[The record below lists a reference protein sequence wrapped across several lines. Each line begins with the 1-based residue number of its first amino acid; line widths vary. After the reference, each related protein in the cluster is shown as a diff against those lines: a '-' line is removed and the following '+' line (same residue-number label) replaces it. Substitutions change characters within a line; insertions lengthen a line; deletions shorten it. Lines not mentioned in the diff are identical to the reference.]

1 MSRKLCQ
8 VTVCGCSTFS
18 RPAYTTRNQCRSP
31 FQWGLHMQG
40 VCDRLR
46 CVRVKGKGAAKR
58 SWINCVSDKW
68 RGKGR
73 RPGQCKLT
81 RTFGGLGCDVF
92 ARQPD
97 QCLVLLR
104 LTTLHHKGHA
114 RVCMCSPYKRR
125 QTCVRISIKRHAD
138 QKTYLHSR

>member
-1 MSRKLCQ
+1 
-8 VTVCGCSTFS
+8 
-18 RPAYTTRNQCRSP
+18 
-31 FQWGLHMQG
+31 MQG
-40 VCDRLR
+40 VWDRLR

-58 SWINCVSDKW
+58 SWINCVRGKW

-97 QCLVLLR
+97 QCLVHLSLA
-104 LTTLHHKGHA
+104 TLHDKSHA
-114 RVCMCSPYKRR
+114 RACVCSPYKRR
-125 QTCVRISIKRHAD
+125 QTCVRISIKDMWTRKHNC
-138 QKTYLHSR
+138 TRGEVMRYVIVITSWGYCE